1 MFVIKISHFVK
12 VNNFMKYIIIFIFLA
27 ISTFATATSYY
38 ISPSGND
45 SNSGAIGSPFFT
57 LNKAWSVAKPGDI
70 IYARGGTYRFN
81 SRQNL
86 TGKSGTASDTIRV
99 WAYPGERPVFTKST
113 SFSTPTFPVSLVYV
127 KANYIHL
134 KGIEIAYF
142 SQATSAIW
150 YGIAVQGSNH
160 NKFEK
165 INSHHNGHGMVI
177 RDECSNN
184 LVLNC
189 DFHHNSDPLTPGDG
203 YGNADGLA
211 IAYHSGSVENT
222 VKGCRLWN
230 NSDDGLDLWQNN
242 GNLIL
247 EGSWAWRNGYRTDGT
262 TVAGDGCGFKFG
274 STTTTNGSE
283 FRRTVKNN
291 ISIYNR
297 SRGYMQNAANARFNF
312 YNNIAWKNPMGMV
325 FPSYNLAHVFRN
337 NIVFENNENWN
348 GQYSNSVRDH
358 NSNLSGGPVASASDF
373 ISMDTTGIS
382 KPRKA
387 NGDLPD
393 INFMKLASG
402 SDLIDAGIDVG
413 ISFDGSAPDL
423 GAYENRSAASAP
435 ALAIQSAVVKN
446 TNPSE
451 IEVTYNLPLS
461 TTAPAPSCFEVK
473 INSITRSISKLTIID
488 KTVYLTLTGP
498 VKSGETVLLSYTKP
512 STSPLQCTGGTIAE
526 SISAKAVVNSIE
538 SAAPVLVSSVVDN
551 DAPDKLKMTY
561 NVKLANIVPLS
572 SSFITKI
579 NGQTQPVMGITISE
593 STVILTLA
601 VNVGKTDT
609 VTIAYNQP
617 ATDPIQTVTGG
628 KAETLTAQLVANN
641 TLGLSTGSE
650 STVNG
655 GKILLFPNPAKDYV
669 KIANFEPGS
678 ETSLLR
684 LYDMSGKLC
693 QEIKL
698 ENLDNMRKLPIKLV
712 PGLYIAQVVKGSDV
726 FYVQKLIVI
735 K

>member
-1 MFVIKISHFVK
+1 MCLSQKNHISSNLK
-12 VNNFMKYIIIFIFLA
+12 KLMKYITIIIFLA
-27 ISTFATATSYY
+27 ISTYATATSYY

-45 SNSGAIGSPFFT
+45 SNNGAIGSPFFT
-57 LNKAWSVAKPGDI
+57 LNKAWSFAKPGDI

-142 SQATSAIW
+142 SQATSSIW

-160 NKFEK
+160 NKFER

-247 EGSWAWRNGYRTDGT
+247 EGNWAWRNGYRTDGT

-274 STTTTNGSE
+274 STTTNSGTE
-283 FRRTVKNN
+283 FSRTVKNN
-291 ISIYNR
+291 ISVYNR
-297 SRGYMQNAANARFNF
+297 SRGYMQNAANTRFYF
-312 YNNIAWKNPMGMV
+312 YNNIAWKNQTGIV

-337 NIVFENNENWN
+337 NIVFENTVNWN

-358 NSNLSGGPVASASDF
+358 NSNLNEGPAASAADF
-373 ISMDTTGIS
+373 TSMDTTGIS
-382 KPRKA
+382 KTRNA

-393 INFMKLASG
+393 INFMKLAPG

-423 GAYENRSAASAP
+423 GAYENRSATA
-435 ALAIQSAVVKN
+435 
-446 TNPSE
+446 
-451 IEVTYNLPLS
+451 
-461 TTAPAPSCFEVK
+461 APAP
-473 INSITRSISKLTIID
+473 
-488 KTVYLTLTGP
+488 
-498 VKSGETVLLSYTKP
+498 
-512 STSPLQCTGGTIAE
+512 
-526 SISAKAVVNSIE
+526 AVQPNVT
-538 SAAPVLVSSVVDN
+538 AAPVYVSSVVEN
-551 DAPDKLKMTY
+551 AAPDKLKVIY
-561 NVKLANIVPLS
+561 NEKLANIVPLS

-579 NGQTQPVMGITISE
+579 NGQPQPVMGITISE
-593 STVILTLA
+593 STVILTLP

-609 VTIAYNQP
+609 VTVAYNQP
-617 ATDPIQTVTGG
+617 ATDPIQAASGG
-628 KAETLTAQLVANN
+628 KAATLTVQLIANK
-641 TLGLSTGSE
+641 TLGQSTGSE
-650 STVNG
+650 SLVNG

-698 ENLDNMRKLPIKLV
+698 ENLDDMSKLPIKLL
-712 PGLYIAQVVKGSDV
+712 PGLYISQVVKGSDV